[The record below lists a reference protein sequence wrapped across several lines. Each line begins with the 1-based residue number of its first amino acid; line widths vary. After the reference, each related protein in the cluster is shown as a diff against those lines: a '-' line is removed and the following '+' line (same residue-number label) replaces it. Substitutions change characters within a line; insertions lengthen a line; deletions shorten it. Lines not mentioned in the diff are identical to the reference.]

1 MIRLVRRVEM
11 PVPTL
16 AGWGVVVVILL
27 SVSVVFIGTVHP
39 FLAVDQPLG
48 SGSLVVEGW
57 MSRKE
62 VLDTITLFESEGYDR
77 IYTTGGPIPQGS
89 YLALLYPNHKT
100 HAEIAANQ
108 FRQAGVTE
116 DRVVAAPRGLV
127 VSHRTYFSALAL
139 RLKLVADGLVGRQI
153 DILTAG
159 THARRSRLL
168 YQAALE
174 DVAKVGVKA
183 IPPTSYDPDRWW
195 TSSSGVRTVIGETIA
210 YCYAKF
216 LFYPNIERDIAQ
228 LELAQN

>member
-1 MIRLVRRVEM
+1 M
-11 PVPTL
+11 L
-16 AGWGVVVVILL
+16 AT
-27 SVSVVFIGTVHP
+27 S
-39 FLAVDQPLG
+39 
-48 SGSLVVEGW
+48 
-57 MSRKE
+57 
-62 VLDTITLFESEGYDR
+62 
-77 IYTTGGPIPQGS
+77 
-89 YLALLYPNHKT
+89 
-100 HAEIAANQ
+100 
-108 FRQAGVTE
+108 E